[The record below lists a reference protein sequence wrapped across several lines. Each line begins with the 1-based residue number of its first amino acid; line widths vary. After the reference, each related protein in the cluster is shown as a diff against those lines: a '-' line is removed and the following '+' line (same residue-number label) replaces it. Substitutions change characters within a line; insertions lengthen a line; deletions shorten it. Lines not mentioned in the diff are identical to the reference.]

1 MSSIEEKLWN
11 YIDGTCTPDEQ
22 EAIARL
28 IAQDEIYRRKY
39 NELLKLNAEFA
50 AIELD
55 EPPMAFTYNVMEAIR
70 TENAQQPLKA
80 AINKNI
86 IRGIGLFFVITISAM
101 LILVFSSIHWHVSAT
116 TGTPVASTVL
126 PRLKGVLS
134 GPLMEVFVFFDVVL
148 GLYLLDGYL
157 RKRSQTKI
165 EDSVQT
171 SGQHKH

>member
-70 TENAQQPLKA
+70 TENAQQQL
-80 AINKNI
+80 
-86 IRGIGLFFVITISAM
+86 
-101 LILVFSSIHWHVSAT
+101 
-116 TGTPVASTVL
+116 
-126 PRLKGVLS
+126 
-134 GPLMEVFVFFDVVL
+134 
-148 GLYLLDGYL
+148 
-157 RKRSQTKI
+157 
-165 EDSVQT
+165 
-171 SGQHKH
+171 